1 MTPDYWEI
9 YTLVDEAIC
18 ASDDRLEQTRYAAD
32 GIMHYLG
39 FSEVVE
45 YERTCEKAFEIL
57 WAGGPLPDAGAYD
70 RVRAAIKSGRLKVVD
85 PDE

>member
-18 ASDDRLEQTRYAAD
+18 ASDDRLEQTRHAAD
-32 GIMHYLG
+32 EIMNYLG
-39 FSEVVE
+39 YPEVVE